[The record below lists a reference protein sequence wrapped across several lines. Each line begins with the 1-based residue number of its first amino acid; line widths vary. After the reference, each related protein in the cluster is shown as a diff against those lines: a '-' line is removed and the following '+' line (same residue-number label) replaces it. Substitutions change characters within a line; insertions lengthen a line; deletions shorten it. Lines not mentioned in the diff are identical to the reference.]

1 MKKVYNQPSI
11 EIVRLQPFRLMEGS
25 PVQVSSNDFDPT
37 TQVAGAK
44 GGFSSWSWDDEEPW
58 EDDI

>member
-25 PVQVSSNDFDPT
+25 LSVSVSPNNYNEE
-37 TQVAGAK
+37 TQTMGAK
-44 GGFSSWSWDDEEPW
+44 GGGWSWDDEEPW